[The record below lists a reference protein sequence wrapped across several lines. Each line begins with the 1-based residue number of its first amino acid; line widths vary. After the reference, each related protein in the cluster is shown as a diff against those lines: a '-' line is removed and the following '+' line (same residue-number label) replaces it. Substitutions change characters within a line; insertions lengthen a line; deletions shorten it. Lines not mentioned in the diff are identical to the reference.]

1 MDADRFARL
10 APRHRECLRLVRQL
24 KSSKQIALELG
35 IAPGTVDGYL
45 TEAAEIIG
53 VRGRAAAANA
63 LAEHE
68 STLPPAAVP
77 AVPPAD
83 PGQAPPPEIPG
94 VELAGVVEAPVSPAF
109 PIVPDRADPVAPA
122 PPPVPAQVGVVSGS
136 GFRLPLRRKGEV
148 GNDLSMGQRLLW
160 IPALALAS
168 VVGFGTLVT
177 ALETLTGL
185 LGRVW
190 QLPT

>member
-24 KSSKQIALELG
+24 KSSKQIAVELG

-68 STLPPAAVP
+68 AALHQGDVP
-77 AVPPAD
+77 AIPS
-83 PGQAPPPEIPG
+83 QNPPPEIPG
-94 VELAGVVEAPVSPAF
+94 VELAGVADTPVSPAF
-109 PIVPDRADPVAPA
+109 PVSPDRADPVAPA
-122 PPPVPAQVGVVSGS
+122 PPPMGSASAS

-148 GNDLSMGQRLLW
+148 GNDLSIGQRLLW

-190 QLPT
+190 QLPK

>member
-1 MDADRFARL
+1 MDADRFTRL

-24 KSSKQIALELG
+24 KSSKQIAGELG

-68 STLPPAAVP
+68 AALRLGDGPAAPPSDPVP
-77 AVPPAD
+77 N
-83 PGQAPPPEIPG
+83 PPPGIPG
-94 VELAGVVEAPVSPAF
+94 VESAGVVEAAVFPAFPVSP
-109 PIVPDRADPVAPA
+109 DRVDPVAAA
-122 PPPVPAQVGVVSGS
+122 PSRTGSAAAS
-136 GFRLPLRRKGEV
+136 GFRLPLRRKGEL

>member
-24 KSSKQIALELG
+24 KSSKQIAAELG

-68 STLPPAAVP
+68 AALHQGDVP
-77 AVPPAD
+77 AIPS
-83 PGQAPPPEIPG
+83 QNPPPEIPG
-94 VELAGVVEAPVSPAF
+94 VELAGVADTPVPPSF
-109 PIVPDRADPVAPA
+109 PMTPDRADPVAPA
-122 PPPVPAQVGVVSGS
+122 PPPVPVQAGAASVS

-190 QLPT
+190 QLPK

>member
-24 KSSKQIALELG
+24 KSSKQIAAELG

-68 STLPPAAVP
+68 SALPQGDMLAVP
-77 AVPPAD
+77 SRN
-83 PGQAPPPEIPG
+83 PPPENPG
-94 VELAGVVEAPVSPAF
+94 VETAGVVEAPVSLAF
-109 PIVPDRADPVAPA
+109 PVSPDRADPVAPA
-122 PPPVPAQVGVVSGS
+122 PSPTGAAPVS
-136 GFRLPLRRKGEV
+136 GFRLPLRRQGEV

-190 QLPT
+190 KLPT

>member
-24 KSSKQIALELG
+24 KSSKQIAAELG

-68 STLPPAAVP
+68 AALSSSNIP
-77 AVPPAD
+77 AVPPANS
-83 PGQAPPPEIPG
+83 PQKPPPEIPG
-94 VELAGVVEAPVSPAF
+94 VELAGVADTPVLPSF
-109 PIVPDRADPVAPA
+109 PMTPDRADPVAPA
-122 PPPVPAQVGVVSGS
+122 SPPVPVQAGAASVS